1 MQFLSISNDYTL
13 EELSDRVGDRNVEYF
28 LSDNDLQR
36 SPRIGKQLD
45 DKMNEIYRTA
55 EEVPWQRKSTIL
67 NKFVDDGDVFEE
79 CALMDENSW
88 KVMSS
93 LGTMP
98 NMLRVPET
106 ITLPNAADVL
116 GNSQPIGTSIYNQ
129 AMKQLSNPPHIV
141 TPEIFNNYSVTRGAS
156 VTGNGNQVNAFNNIF
171 PIPWG
176 DVTIYSELASTSLD
190 IPVYPEEL
198 QDSVSANYTQM
209 PELIYQYE
217 PWQLYQS
224 SGPRIAPLT
233 FVFHRDMWSG
243 DASDGKANE
252 LIRFFEAMCYPEYSG
267 SIVNS
272 DIATLYIK
280 GQTFVR
286 GIITEV
292 SKKWSGPLLRDGF
305 YAVCELSVSITEVS
319 ENPLSASFVRSKPLI
334 G

>member
-1 MQFLSISNDYTL
+1 MQFLAIRNNYTL
-13 EELSDRVGDRNVEYF
+13 EDLSDRVGDRNVEHF

-36 SPRIGKQLD
+36 VPQIGKQYNE
-45 DKMNEIYRTA
+45 KVREIYQT
-55 EEVPWQRKSTIL
+55 EPEVPWQRKSTIL
-67 NKFVDDGDVFEE
+67 NKFVDDSDVFEE

-93 LGTMP
+93 LGTFPDMIK
-98 NMLRVPET
+98 VPET

-116 GNSQPIGTSIYNQ
+116 GNSEPVGTNIYKQ
-129 AMKQLSNPPHIV
+129 AMNQLSKPPHV
-141 TPEIFNNYSVTRGAS
+141 VSPEIFNDYSVTKGAS
-156 VTGNGNQVNAFNNIF
+156 LSGDPQGGNTFNNIF

-176 DVTIYSELASTSLD
+176 DITIYSELAGKSLD

-198 QDSVSANYTQM
+198 QDSVHANYTQM

-224 SGPRIAPLT
+224 SGPRVVPLS

-243 DASDGKANE
+243 DCTDGKANE
-252 LIRFFEAMCYPEYSG
+252 LIRFFEAMCYPEYNG
-267 SIVNS
+267 SAVNS

-280 GQTFVR
+280 GDVLVR

-292 SKKWSGPLLRDGF
+292 SKKWSGPILKDGF
-305 YAVCELSVSITEVS
+305 YAVCDLSVSFTEVS
-319 ENPLSASFVRSKPLI
+319 EKPLSASVIRNKSLI

>member
-13 EELSDRVGDRNVEYF
+13 EELSDRVGDRNVEHF

-106 ITLPNAADVL
+106 ITLPYAADVL
-116 GNSQPIGTSIYNQ
+116 VNSQTIGTSIYNQ

-252 LIRFFEAMCYPEYSG
+252 LIRFFEAMCYPEYTG

>member
-13 EELSDRVGDRNVEYF
+13 EELSDRVGDRNVEHF

>member
-1 MQFLSISNDYTL
+1 MQFLSISNNYTL
-13 EELSDRVGDRNVEYF
+13 EQLSDRVGDRNVEHF

-45 DKMNEIYRTA
+45 DKMKEIYRTV
-55 EEVPWQRKSTIL
+55 EEVPWQRKSAIL

-98 NMLRVPET
+98 NMIRVPEI
-106 ITLPNAADVL
+106 ITLPSAADVL

-129 AMKQLSNPPHIV
+129 AMKQLSSPPHIV
-141 TPEIFNNYSVTRGAS
+141 SPEIFNNYSVTRGAS

-176 DVTIYSELASTSLD
+176 NVTIYSELAGTSLD

-233 FVFHRDMWSG
+233 FLFHRDMWSG
-243 DASDGKANE
+243 DAADGKANE
-252 LIRFFEAMCYPEYSG
+252 LIRFFEAMCYPEYAG

-280 GQTFVR
+280 GETFVR
-286 GIITEV
+286 GIVTEV

-319 ENPLSASFVRSKPLI
+319 ENPLSASFVRSKSLI

>member
-13 EELSDRVGDRNVEYF
+13 EELSDRVGDRNVEHF

-252 LIRFFEAMCYPEYSG
+252 LIRFFEAMCYPEYTG

>member
-13 EELSDRVGDRNVEYF
+13 EELSDRVGDRNVEHF

-176 DVTIYSELASTSLD
+176 DVTIYSELAGTSLD

-252 LIRFFEAMCYPEYSG
+252 LIRFFEAMCYPEYIG